1 MLQINVDT
9 KYKGHITRRWSH
21 LDANGEFQRDVIE
34 EDFDWLGSRIL
45 KELGILCYDRRL
57 DTMEI
62 STTRATFHL
71 YDTDTNEAKDIWV
84 EIEVQ

>member
-9 KYKGHITRRWSH
+9 KYRGHITRRWSH
-21 LDANGEFQRDVIE
+21 LNEKGEFQRDVIE
-34 EDFDWLGSRIL
+34 EDFNWLGARIL
-45 KELGILCYDRRL
+45 KELGILCYDPRL

-71 YDTDTNEAKDIWV
+71 YDYDTNEAKDIWV
-84 EIEVQ
+84 EIEVN